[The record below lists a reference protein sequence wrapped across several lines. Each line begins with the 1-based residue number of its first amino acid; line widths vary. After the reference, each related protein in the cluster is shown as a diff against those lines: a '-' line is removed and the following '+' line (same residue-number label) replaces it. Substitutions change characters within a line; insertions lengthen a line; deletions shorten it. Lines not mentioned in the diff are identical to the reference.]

1 MAAVVTEGGM
11 VVVVVTVV
19 PEGGMVVVVV
29 TEAAP
34 QPLMQAEDQSQ
45 DTLEQAVLTQV
56 NIVFSIYRLNGK
68 LQ

>member
-1 MAAVVTEGGM
+1 MA
-11 VVVVVTVV
+11 VVVT
-19 PEGGMVVVVV
+19 EGGMVVVVV

-56 NIVFSIYRLNGK
+56 NFVFSIYRLNGK

>member
-1 MAAVVTEGGM
+1 MA
-11 VVVVVTVV
+11 VVVT
-19 PEGGMVVVVV
+19 EGGMVVVVV

-34 QPLMQAEDQSQ
+34 QPLMHAEDQSQ